1 MAPDATEQSPEKGER
16 VFRPELRDA
25 LVRLDGVSKVFPGG
39 IVGLDAVDLEI
50 AQGEFLTL
58 LGPSGCGKTTS
69 LRVIAGFES
78 PTSGNVLLE
87 GRDITGLRP
96 FDRPVNTVF
105 QDYALFP
112 HMDVAA
118 NVGFGLSVRKLSGT
132 EQAKR
137 VGEALEMV
145 GLADKLRARV
155 SELSGGQRQR
165 VALARAI
172 VCEPRVLL
180 LDEPLSALDAH
191 LREQMQVELKRLQSR
206 LGTTFVMVTHDQTEA
221 LSISD
226 RIVVMNKGRIEQ
238 IAPPATLY
246 DRPATRFVASFIGTM
261 NLLQSR
267 FVARDGE
274 RLRFAAGELPLEA
287 VSDSGETPA
296 AGDTRIIGVR
306 PEDLLAA
313 TEAAAGTAPARVSGI
328 VFHGR
333 TLRLHA
339 ELGRGTSIVI
349 DAPRRADG
357 FQFGV
362 GDIAHVSL
370 RRGANCPMLA
380 S

>member
-1 MAPDATEQSPEKGER
+1 MAP
-16 VFRPELRDA
+16 DA
-25 LVRLDGVSKVFPGG
+25 LVRLENVSKVFPGG
-39 IVGLDAVDLEI
+39 VVGLDAVDLDI
-50 AQGEFLTL
+50 AAGEFLTL

-87 GRDITGLRP
+87 GGDITGLRP

-118 NVGFGLSVRKLSGT
+118 NVGFGLSLRKLSGT

-137 VGEALEMV
+137 VGQALDMV
-145 GLADKLRARV
+145 GLADKLRARI

-267 FVARDGE
+267 FVGRDGE
-274 RLRFAAGELPLEA
+274 RLRFTAGE
-287 VSDSGETPA
+287 A
-296 AGDTRIIGVR
+296 A
-306 PEDLLAA
+306 E
-313 TEAAAGTAPARVSGI
+313 GTAPARVSGI

-339 ELGRGTSIVI
+339 ELGQGTAIVI

-357 FQFGV
+357 FRFSI
-362 GDIAHVSL
+362 GDVAHVSL
-370 RRGANCPMLA
+370 RRGANCPVL
-380 S
+380 SN

>member
-1 MAPDATEQSPEKGER
+1 
-16 VFRPELRDA
+16 
-25 LVRLDGVSKVFPGG
+25 
-39 IVGLDAVDLEI
+39 
-50 AQGEFLTL
+50 
-58 LGPSGCGKTTS
+58 
-69 LRVIAGFES
+69 
-78 PTSGNVLLE
+78 
-87 GRDITGLRP
+87 
-96 FDRPVNTVF
+96 
-105 QDYALFP
+105 
-112 HMDVAA
+112 
-118 NVGFGLSVRKLSGT
+118 
-132 EQAKR
+132 
-137 VGEALEMV
+137 
-145 GLADKLRARV
+145 

-238 IAPPATLY
+238 IAAPATLY

-261 NLLQSR
+261 NLLQSL
-267 FVARDGE
+267 FVGRDGE

-287 VSDSGETPA
+287 TSDSSETPA
-296 AGDTRIIGVR
+296 AGDTRTIGVR

-313 TEAAAGTAPARVSGI
+313 SESGEGTAPARVSGV

-339 ELGRGTSIVI
+339 ELGQGTAIVI

-357 FQFGV
+357 FQFSV
-362 GDIAHVSL
+362 GDVAHVSL
-370 RRGANCPMLA
+370 RRGANCPML
-380 S
+380 SS

>member
-1 MAPDATEQSPEKGER
+1 MAP
-16 VFRPELRDA
+16 DA
-25 LVRLDGVSKVFPGG
+25 LVRLQKVSKVFPGG
-39 IVGLDAVDLEI
+39 IVGLDSVDLDI
-50 AQGEFLTL
+50 APGEFLTL

-118 NVGFGLSVRKLSGT
+118 NVGFGLSLRKMSGT

-137 VGEALEMV
+137 IREALDMV

-238 IAPPATLY
+238 IAAPATLY

-261 NLLQSR
+261 NLLQS
-267 FVARDGE
+267 
-274 RLRFAAGELPLEA
+274 
-287 VSDSGETPA
+287 
-296 AGDTRIIGVR
+296 
-306 PEDLLAA
+306 
-313 TEAAAGTAPARVSGI
+313 
-328 VFHGR
+328 
-333 TLRLHA
+333 
-339 ELGRGTSIVI
+339 
-349 DAPRRADG
+349 
-357 FQFGV
+357 
-362 GDIAHVSL
+362 
-370 RRGANCPMLA
+370 
-380 S
+380 

>member
-1 MAPDATEQSPEKGER
+1 MALDP
-16 VFRPELRDA
+16 
-25 LVRLDGVSKVFPGG
+25 LVRLQAVSKIFPGG
-39 IVGLDAVDLEI
+39 IVGLDAVELDI
-50 AQGEFLTL
+50 ASGEFLTL

-78 PTSGNVLLE
+78 PSSGKVLLE

-112 HMDVAA
+112 HMNVAE
-118 NVGFGLSVRKLSGT
+118 NVGFGLSLRKLSGT
-132 EQAKR
+132 EQARR
-137 VGEALEMV
+137 VGEALDMV
-145 GLADKLRARV
+145 GLADKIGARV

-246 DRPATRFVASFIGTM
+246 DRPATKFVASFIGTM

-267 FVARDGE
+267 FVGRDGD
-274 RLRFAAGELPLEA
+274 RLRFTAGALPLEA
-287 VSDSGETPA
+287 TSETGDAPGEGAVRT
-296 AGDTRIIGVR
+296 IGVR
-306 PEDLLAA
+306 PEDLLAT
-313 TEAAAGTAPARVSGI
+313 TEAGAGSAPARVNSI

-339 ELGRGTSIVI
+339 ELGQGTPVVI
-349 DAPRRADG
+349 DAPRQAEG
-357 FQFGV
+357 FQFSV
-362 GDIAHVSL
+362 GDVAHISL

>member
-1 MAPDATEQSPEKGER
+1 MAPDA
-16 VFRPELRDA
+16 
-25 LVRLDGVSKVFPGG
+25 LVRMEKVSKIFPGG
-39 IVGLDAVDLEI
+39 VVGLDAVDLDI
-50 AQGEFLTL
+50 AAGEFLTL

-78 PTSGNVLLE
+78 PTGGNVLLE

-118 NVGFGLSVRKLSGT
+118 NVGFGLSLRKLSGT
-132 EQAKR
+132 EQARR
-137 VGEALEMV
+137 VGEALDMV
-145 GLADKLRARV
+145 GLADKLGARI

-191 LREQMQVELKRLQSR
+191 LREQMQVELKRLQAS

-226 RIVVMNKGRIEQ
+226 RIVVMNKGRVEQ

-246 DRPATRFVASFIGTM
+246 DRPATKFVASFIGTM

-267 FVARDGE
+267 FIGRDGE
-274 RLRFAAGELPLEA
+274 RLRFAAGQLPLEA

-296 AGDTRIIGVR
+296 AGDMRTIGVR

-313 TEAAAGTAPARVSGI
+313 TEAAEGTAPARVSGI

-339 ELGRGTSIVI
+339 ELGQGTLIVI

-357 FQFGV
+357 FQFSV
-362 GDIAHVSL
+362 GDIAHISL
-370 RRGANCPMLA
+370 RRGANCPML
-380 S
+380 SS

>member
-1 MAPDATEQSPEKGER
+1 MAPDP
-16 VFRPELRDA
+16 
-25 LVRLDGVSKVFPGG
+25 LVRLQAVSKVFPGG
-39 IVGLDAVDLEI
+39 IVGLDAVDLDI
-50 AQGEFLTL
+50 MSGEFITL

-78 PTSGNVLLE
+78 PSSGKVLLD
-87 GRDITGLRP
+87 GRDITALRP

-112 HMDVAA
+112 HMNVAE
-118 NVGFGLSVRKLSGT
+118 NVGFGLSLRKLSGA

-137 VGEALEMV
+137 AGEALDMV

-246 DRPATRFVASFIGTM
+246 DRPATKFVASFIGTI

-267 FVARDGE
+267 FVGRDGG
-274 RLRFAAGELPLEA
+274 RLRLP
-287 VSDSGETPA
+287 PA
-296 AGDTRIIGVR
+296 PCRWRRFPNPASHPTKARCAPLVCARRICWR
-306 PEDLLAA
+306 SPK
-313 TEAAAGTAPARVSGI
+313 
-328 VFHGR
+328 
-333 TLRLHA
+333 
-339 ELGRGTSIVI
+339 
-349 DAPRRADG
+349 PRRAR
-357 FQFGV
+357 
-362 GDIAHVSL
+362 L
-370 RRGANCPMLA
+370 RRA
-380 S
+380 STASSFTAAHCVSTPNWGKACRW

>member
-1 MAPDATEQSPEKGER
+1 MAPDR
-16 VFRPELRDA
+16 
-25 LVRLDGVSKVFPGG
+25 LVRLQAISKIFPGG
-39 IVGLDAVDLEI
+39 IVGLDAVDLDI
-50 AQGEFLTL
+50 VSGEFITL

-78 PTSGNVLLE
+78 PSSGKVLLD
-87 GRDITGLRP
+87 GRDITALRP

-112 HMDVAA
+112 HMNVAE
-118 NVGFGLSVRKLSGT
+118 NVGFGLSLRKLSGS

-137 VGEALEMV
+137 VGEALDMV

-155 SELSGGQRQR
+155 LELSGGQRQR

-246 DRPATRFVASFIGTM
+246 DRPATKFVASFIGTM

-267 FVARDGE
+267 FIGHDGD
-274 RLRFAAGELPLEA
+274 RLRFTAGTLALEA
-287 VSDSGETPA
+287 ISETGQSPGE
-296 AGDTRIIGVR
+296 GDVRTIGVR
-306 PEDLLAA
+306 PEDLLAT
-313 TEAAAGTAPARVSGI
+313 TEVSPGTAPARVNSI

-339 ELGRGTSIVI
+339 ELWEGMPVVI

-357 FQFGV
+357 FQFNV
-362 GDIAHVSL
+362 GDVAHVSL
-370 RRGANCPMLA
+370 RRGASCPMLP

>member
-1 MAPDATEQSPEKGER
+1 MAP
-16 VFRPELRDA
+16 DA
-25 LVRLDGVSKVFPGG
+25 LVRLQKISKVFPGG
-39 IVGLDAVDLEI
+39 IVGLDNVDLDI
-50 AQGEFLTL
+50 APGEFLTL

-78 PTSGNVLLE
+78 PTSGDVLLD

-118 NVGFGLSVRKLSGT
+118 NVGFGLSLRKLTGA

-137 VGEALEMV
+137 VREALDIV

-267 FVARDGE
+267 FVRRDGE
-274 RLRFAAGELPLEA
+274 RLRFAAGDLLLEA
-287 VSDSGETPA
+287 TSDSGETPA
-296 AGDTRIIGVR
+296 AGDTRTIGVR
-306 PEDLLAA
+306 PEDLLVAG
-313 TEAAAGTAPARVSGI
+313 EAGEGTAPARVSGV

-333 TLRLHA
+333 TLRLHV
-339 ELGRGTSIVI
+339 ELGQGTPIVI

-357 FQFGV
+357 AQFGV
-362 GDIAHVSL
+362 GDVAHVSL
-370 RRGANCPMLA
+370 RRGANCPML
-380 S
+380 SS